1 LKGFKT
7 VERVSKIKEVS
18 VMGAKRDAYVEE
30 IKGKIDNWN
39 LEIDK
44 FQAKTDIA
52 KAKAQ
57 AQYLKHIEELKGKR
71 KEVEAKLDEIQ
82 RSSETAWEDVK
93 AGADKAWK
101 SMSETIKIAR
111 SRFK

>member
-1 LKGFKT
+1 
-7 VERVSKIKEVS
+7 
-18 VMGAKRDAYVEE
+18 MGEKRDAYVKEV
-30 IKGKIDNWN
+30 KGKIDDWN

-57 AQYLKHIEELKGKR
+57 IQYIKHIDELKGKR
-71 KEVEAKLDEIQ
+71 KELEVKLDDLQ
-82 RSSETAWEDVK
+82 RSSESAWEDVK

-101 SMSETIKIAR
+101 SMGETIKIAR